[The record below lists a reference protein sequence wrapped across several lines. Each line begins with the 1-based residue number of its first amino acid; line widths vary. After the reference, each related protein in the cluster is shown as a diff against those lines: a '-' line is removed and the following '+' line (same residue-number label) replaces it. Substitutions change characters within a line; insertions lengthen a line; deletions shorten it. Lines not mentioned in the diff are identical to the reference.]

1 MAIDGTVMF
10 NNYRKGFNMIR
21 LFKNPEFKSIVLKLL
36 ILQFIFT
43 LLTLTLTSYELIVI
57 NRAISQK
64 NIAMIGKVLYSY
76 PELEDELVNTVT
88 KEATNEEINKG
99 RTILEKYGY
108 TQDISLFEQPTL
120 KGLYINTIL
129 KLGLLTLLFII
140 PLLLLIKGEYSKIY
154 SKITKVSMAAERVM
168 DNDFSIVLPEDSDGD
183 FALLN
188 HQFNQ
193 MANRIKASL
202 EHLKDDKI
210 FLKNIISDISH
221 QLKTPL
227 SSLIVLNEL
236 MLNDKNMDA
245 KTRNEFLSR
254 SLSQLERIEWLIV
267 NLLKMARLEAGAIEF
282 KFDIIPLAQT
292 VEKALSALDVKIKE
306 KRQNII
312 ISQLHKNI
320 LFKGDKDWTAEALIN
335 IIKNCIEHTPPGG
348 NIYIHLDESP
358 LFTRIIIKDTGEG
371 ILQKDLP
378 YIFKRF
384 YKGSSSVKA
393 ESIGIGLALAKTIVE
408 SQNGVISVK
417 SQRGKGTEFTVT
429 FLKSV
434 I

>member
-1 MAIDGTVMF
+1 
-10 NNYRKGFNMIR
+10 
-21 LFKNPEFKSIVLKLL
+21 
-36 ILQFIFT
+36 
-43 LLTLTLTSYELIVI
+43 
-57 NRAISQK
+57 
-64 NIAMIGKVLYSY
+64 IAMIGKVLYSY

-168 DNDFSIVLPEDSDGD
+168 DNDFSIILPEDSDGD
-183 FALLN
+183 CALLN
-188 HQFNQ
+188 YKFNQ
-193 MANRIKASL
+193 MYNRIKDSL

-254 SLSQLERIEWLIV
+254 SLSQLERIEW
-267 NLLKMARLEAGAIEF
+267 
-282 KFDIIPLAQT
+282 
-292 VEKALSALDVKIKE
+292 
-306 KRQNII
+306 
-312 ISQLHKNI
+312 
-320 LFKGDKDWTAEALIN
+320 
-335 IIKNCIEHTPPGG
+335 
-348 NIYIHLDESP
+348 
-358 LFTRIIIKDTGEG
+358 
-371 ILQKDLP
+371 
-378 YIFKRF
+378 
-384 YKGSSSVKA
+384 
-393 ESIGIGLALAKTIVE
+393 
-408 SQNGVISVK
+408 
-417 SQRGKGTEFTVT
+417 
-429 FLKSV
+429 
-434 I
+434 

>member
-1 MAIDGTVMF
+1 MSRIL
-10 NNYRKGFNMIR
+10 R
-21 LFKNPEFKSIVLKLL
+21 NPEFKSIIIKLL

-43 LLTLTLTSYELIVI
+43 ILILALTSYEFIVI
-57 NRAISQK
+57 NRAISEK
-64 NIAMIGKVLYSY
+64 NIAMMGKVLYSY
-76 PELEDELVNTVT
+76 PELEDEIVNIVT
-88 KEATNEEINKG
+88 KKATYKEINKG
-99 RTILEKYGY
+99 RTILNKYGY
-108 TQDISLFEQPTL
+108 TQDISLSEQPIL
-120 KGLYINTIL
+120 KDLYLKAVL
-129 KLGLLTLLFII
+129 KLGVLTLLLII
-140 PLLLLIKGEYSKIY
+140 PLLILIKGEYSKIY
-154 SKITKVSMAAERVM
+154 SKITKVSRAAERVM
-168 DNDFSIVLPEDSDGD
+168 HDDFSITLPEDSDGG

-193 MANRIKASL
+193 MSNRIKASL

-236 MLNDKNMDA
+236 MLNDKNMDE
-245 KTRNEFLSR
+245 KTRDEFLSR
-254 SLSQLERIEWLIV
+254 SLSQLERIEWLII

-282 KFDIIPLAQT
+282 HVETIPLIQPIK
-292 VEKALSALDVKIKE
+292 KALCALDVKIKE
-306 KRQNII
+306 KKQKII
-312 ISQLHKNI
+312 INQPHENI
-320 LFKGDKDWTAEALIN
+320 LFNGDKDWTAEALIN
-335 IIKNCIEHTPPGG
+335 ILKNSIEHTPTGRD
-348 NIYIHLDESP
+348 IYIHLDESP
-358 LFTRIIIKDTGEG
+358 LFSRIIIKDTGEG

-378 YIFKRF
+378 HIFKRF
-384 YKGSSSVKA
+384 YKGSNSVKA

-408 SQNGVISVK
+408 SQNGIISVK